1 MTTEQ
6 CECASIGEC
15 LEACGGEQSLSA
27 EEWELARL
35 RNRLREAEHA
45 AATFERQAQFW
56 QEQTRRY
63 RAQLEFC
70 ETSLQ
75 SAALE
80 LARSCR

>member
-1 MTTEQ
+1 M
-6 CECASIGEC
+6 GE
-15 LEACGGEQSLSA
+15 S
-27 EEWELARL
+27 EEFYEIARL
-35 RNRLREAEHA
+35 RNQLREAEHA

-63 RAQLEFC
+63 RAQLEFA

-80 LARSCR
+80 LARSSR

>member
-1 MTTEQ
+1 V
-6 CECASIGEC
+6 SEC
-15 LEACGGEQSLSA
+15 LEKTGGEMGES
-27 EEWELARL
+27 EEFYEIARL
-35 RNRLREAEHA
+35 RHQLRDAQFA

-80 LARSCR
+80 LARCSR